1 MKLSKIEKK
10 LFIEINM
17 KLNKLIND
25 SNVEKLDQY
34 FDEDLD
40 LRTDIIDEL
49 IKLLSHEKEMIND
62 LVEKDI
68 NNNK

>member
-1 MKLSKIEKK
+1 MKLSKIEKM
-10 LFIEINM
+10 LFSEINM

-40 LRTDIIDEL
+40 LRIDIIDEL
-49 IKLLSHEKEMIND
+49 IKLLSYEKEMIND